1 VPKVFVGGGAAAA
14 RTRRF
19 EGDREG
25 ARGRGVEYPDSRG
38 EERTAWRRGR
48 WWPFGLALLLFL
60 GYMGVRHLVDVRYTS
75 IFGAINLGIH
85 EAGHLL
91 FFWTGSDF
99 LHALGGTIAQMA
111 APVIAAFLFLRQR
124 DLFAACVCGP
134 WLATNMYDSARYIA
148 DARSL
153 SLTLVSVG
161 GGDAQHDWHYLLG
174 RMGML
179 GQDATIAAIV
189 RAGAFI
195 CMWGGILAGAY
206 VIFRMAAPRKRTR
219 KRSGPIVIKPKR
231 APLGEPARSE
241 GAAINCE
248 PGEMDAA
255 SDRCATRCSGTRS

>member
-1 VPKVFVGGGAAAA
+1 MGFLDSLNEQSSA
-14 RTRRF
+14 RC
-19 EGDREG
+19 
-25 ARGRGVEYPDSRG
+25 
-38 EERTAWRRGR
+38 RGR
-48 WWPFGLALLLFL
+48 WRPLRLALLVFL
-60 GYMGVRHLVDVRYTS
+60 GYMGVRHLVDPRYVS

-91 FFWTGSDF
+91 FFWIGSDF

-111 APVIAAFLFLRQR
+111 APAIAAFLFLRQG

-161 GGDAQHDWHYLLG
+161 GGDAQHDWQYLLG
-174 RMGML
+174 RLGML
-179 GQDATIAAIV
+179 GQDTTIAAIV

-206 VIFRMAAPRKRTR
+206 LILCLAAPRKRAR
-219 KRSGPIVIKPKR
+219 KRSGPIVIKPRR
-231 APLGEPARSE
+231 APLGEPARPE
-241 GAAINCE
+241 GAGIDCE
-248 PGEMDAA
+248 PGEMDPA
-255 SDRCATRCSGTRS
+255 SERCATHCSGTRS